1 MTSGNN
7 FSIFVDLQQLQVM
20 LLLGGLVAF
29 WLLET
34 VVPDVR
40 TAFGARVRGD
50 ARNLAVFVLGTALTS
65 VVLGTF
71 YYYCAAFLAAN
82 RVGLLYLVPL
92 PAWLALLCGFLALD
106 FTDYLFHRL
115 SHEKKWLWVMHAVH
129 HSDPRLDV
137 TTHFRAHPIHMLSS
151 VGWRVLVI
159 AATGTPFWL
168 VLLRDAA
175 VIPLALWQH
184 GNLRLASRIDPWLRL
199 AIVTPA
205 VHRIHHSPLPE
216 ETDSN
221 YGGFLTVWDRLLGTY
236 RAEKL
241 PAAIPYGLR
250 QLSAPRF
257 QGLGG
262 LLLTPL
268 RAWPLSGRL

>member
-1 MTSGNN
+1 MISGRN
-7 FSIFVDLQQLQVM
+7 FSVFVDLQQLQVV

-40 TAFGARVRGD
+40 TAFAARVRGG
-50 ARNLAVFVLGTALTS
+50 ARNLAIFVLGTALTS
-65 VVLGTF
+65 VALGTF

-92 PAWLALLCGFLALD
+92 PAWLGLLCGFLALD

-137 TTHFRAHPIHMLSS
+137 TTHFRAHPVHMLFT

-159 AATGTPFWL
+159 AATGAPFWL

-175 VIPLALWQH
+175 VIPLVLWQH
-184 GNLRLASRIDPWLRL
+184 GNIRLASRIDPWLRL
-199 AIVTPA
+199 VIVTPG

-250 QLSAPRF
+250 QLSSPRF

-262 LLLTPL
+262 LLMTPL
-268 RAWPLSGRL
+268 RAWALSGRL